1 MAPTGNRQKL
11 AKLAEQAVIIWTNI
25 SHSCQHFVLKIET
38 SPVIEIKWKFMFLK
52 NRYTPHSVVVE
63 KYQVIDYTNLALS
76 ASNKY

>member
-38 SPVIEIKWKFMFLK
+38 SPVIEIKWTFMFLK
-52 NRYTPHSVVVE
+52 NSVVVE
-63 KYQVIDYTNLALS
+63 KYQVIDYTNFALS